1 MAVNLEQEL
10 KQCRKKYL
18 SLTVQYSNDI
28 GTLHT
33 ALKDLYDLHAG
44 MEKTCGHSYSCVC
57 PSDKAKEL
65 IELFEDSE

>member
-10 KQCRKKYL
+10 KQCHEKYL
-18 SLTVQYSNDI
+18 SLTMQYSNDI
-28 GTLHT
+28 GALHA
-33 ALKDLYDLHAG
+33 ALKDLYNSHAG
-44 MEKTCGHSYSCVC
+44 MEKTCGHSYFCVC